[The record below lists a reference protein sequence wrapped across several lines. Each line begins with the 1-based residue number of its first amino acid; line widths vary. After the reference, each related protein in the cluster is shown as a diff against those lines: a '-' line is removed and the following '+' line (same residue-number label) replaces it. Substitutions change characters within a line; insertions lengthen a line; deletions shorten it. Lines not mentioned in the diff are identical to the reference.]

1 MLSFTKRHK
10 KQQEIKYL
18 YLLKKL
24 GGWNN
29 ASHVDL
35 PIKTSLVIVR
45 PGTKKGKF
53 KTTVFNEYGT
63 RLLWKKLYIQV
74 LVGQNHN
81 NTLRLVSV
89 AWSNLECCLKL
100 WMEWQSITQS
110 ENKLS
115 SQNQESLIHDWDYCH
130 SVNRTLHDIKAGSPK
145 YFIKGE
151 RVRGVGR

>member
-35 PIKTSLVIVR
+35 PIKTSLVIAR

-63 RLLWKKLYIQV
+63 CLLWKKLYIQV

-81 NTLRLVSV
+81 NTLWLVSV
-89 AWSNLECCLKL
+89 AMKQLGVLPQPVDGMTVHHTVRKQAKQSKPRKL
-100 WMEWQSITQS
+100 NPWLGVLPLRKQDTVWHQS
-110 ENKLS
+110 
-115 SQNQESLIHDWDYCH
+115 
-130 SVNRTLHDIKAGSPK
+130 R
-145 YFIKGE
+145 
-151 RVRGVGR
+151 